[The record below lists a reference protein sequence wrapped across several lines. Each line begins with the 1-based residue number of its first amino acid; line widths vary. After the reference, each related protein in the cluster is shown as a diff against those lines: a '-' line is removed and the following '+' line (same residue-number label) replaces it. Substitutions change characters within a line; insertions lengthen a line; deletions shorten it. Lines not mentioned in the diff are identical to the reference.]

1 MFTELSQLLLDW
13 YHKNARNL
21 PWRNHPDPYAIWISE
36 IMLQQTRVESV
47 IPYFNRWIQNF
58 PNISSLAK
66 ADQQE
71 VLKLWEGLGYYS
83 RARNLHNAA
92 KIILDSFGSIMPDDP
107 KLLES
112 LPGIGKYTSRAIASM
127 AFGKDYAT
135 LDGNIRRV
143 LSRVFNLEIPARSPE
158 GEKKLWQFAE
168 ENLPPGRAGDYNQAI
183 MDLGASYCSPRNPR
197 CMICPIHKLCQAYS
211 LGLQEQRP
219 IMPHKEQIPHY
230 VVTAAIIIRDGKV
243 LIAQRP
249 NSGLLGGMWEF
260 PGGKMNDGETLV
272 QCLEREIKEELDCN
286 ISVGEEFGVYQHAF
300 THFRI
305 TLHAF
310 LCIVVNGVP
319 SPIEAN
325 QIAWVK
331 SSDLSNYPMGKVD
344 RQISQRLAKKP
355 LFDSL

>member
-1 MFTELSQLLLDW
+1 MRTELSQLLLNW
-13 YHKNARNL
+13 YDKNARDL

-47 IPYFNRWIQNF
+47 IPYFNRWIEKF
-58 PNISSLAK
+58 PNISSLAD
-66 ADQQE
+66 ADQQD

-92 KIILDSFGSIMPDDP
+92 KIILNDYGAIMPDDP
-107 KLLES
+107 MLLES

-127 AFGKDYAT
+127 AFGKDYAA

-143 LSRVFNLEIPARSPE
+143 LARVFNLEIPARSPE
-158 GEKKLWQFAE
+158 GEKKLWQLAS

-183 MDLGASYCSPRNPR
+183 MDLGASICSPKNPQ
-197 CMICPIHKLCQAYS
+197 CLICPIQSRCRSFS
-211 LGLQEQRP
+211 LGVQEQRP
-219 IMPHKEQIPHY
+219 IMPRKEQIPHY
-230 VVTAAIIIRDGKV
+230 IVTAAIISLDCKV

-260 PGGKMNDGETLV
+260 PGGKMNEGETLA
-272 QCLEREIKEELDCN
+272 QCLRREIKEELDCI
-286 ISVGEEFGVYQHAF
+286 ISVGDEIGVYHHAF

-310 LCIVVNGVP
+310 RCNVTSGI
-319 SPIEAN
+319 PIPVEAQ

-331 SSDLSNYPMGKVD
+331 PSDLSNYPMGKVD
-344 RQISQRLAKKP
+344 RQISQRLAKT
-355 LFDSL
+355 